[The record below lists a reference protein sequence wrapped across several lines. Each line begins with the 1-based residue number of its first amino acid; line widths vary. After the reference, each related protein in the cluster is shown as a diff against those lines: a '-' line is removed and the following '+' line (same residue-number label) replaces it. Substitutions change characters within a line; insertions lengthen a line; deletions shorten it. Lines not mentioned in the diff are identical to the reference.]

1 MLLEYVVLSENW
13 VKKTFLIH
21 LIFFC
26 VYKGS
31 SWFWKQPVSWPVL
44 SIWCRTKRNSDQRQ
58 TVMETCLKTVIC
70 AFSCHVN
77 DTHFTFKLLLIKF
90 IPLSLAQQTVSADK
104 NKLKHGKPNKW
115 KPRREKLGLACIW
128 LVRMPFGNARAHT
141 HTHTPGPFKYLSLLY
156 GPTLGQHNEAD
167 ALRKKRRV
175 WFFIYAQ
182 WIPALSF

>member
-1 MLLEYVVLSENW
+1 MLLEYVVLSENC
-13 VKKTFLIH
+13 FLIKKN
-21 LIFFC
+21 IFNTFNLFLC

-58 TVMETCLKTVIC
+58 TGMETCLKTVIC

-90 IPLSLAQQTVSADK
+90 VPLSLAQQTVSADK

-128 LVRMPFGNARAHT
+128 LVRMPFGNARARTHT
-141 HTHTPGPFKYLSLLY
+141 HTHTHTWPVQIPFS
-156 GPTLGQHNEAD
+156 
-167 ALRKKRRV
+167 ALRPNIR
-175 WFFIYAQ
+175 
-182 WIPALSF
+182 PT